1 MFERALPR
9 TAAAIVS
16 LILLATSLL
25 VLITAVQL
33 GFDHSGG
40 MAWKFK
46 SATLWVPLD
55 WVGGKSFKLALAWMY
70 MSLLVGF
77 ISLTIVNI
85 ELILRSLITLTGG
98 GSTLKPLSDI
108 DFAGAE

>member
-1 MFERALPR
+1 M
-9 TAAAIVS
+9 
-16 LILLATSLL
+16 
-25 VLITAVQL
+25 
-33 GFDHSGG
+33 DHSSG
-40 MAWKFK
+40 MSWNFK

-77 ISLTIVNI
+77 ILLTIVNI

-98 GSTLKPLSDI
+98 DSSLKPLS
-108 DFAGAE
+108 AEEYVWAE

>member
-1 MFERALPR
+1 
-9 TAAAIVS
+9 
-16 LILLATSLL
+16 
-25 VLITAVQL
+25 
-33 GFDHSGG
+33 
-40 MAWKFK
+40 
-46 SATLWVPLD
+46 
-55 WVGGKSFKLALAWMY
+55 

-108 DFAGAE
+108 NFAGAE